1 MLSQDKEVVF
11 KDIYSKFSPKVHRL
25 CLGYT
30 GNAMLAD
37 DLLQETFI
45 KVWQNFDTFRGD
57 SQISTWVY
65 RIAVNTCLYYIRSQ
79 KNKTTTSLDQI
90 NIFKEDEPD
99 YEEQQVQVLY
109 TCISKL
115 VESDRLII
123 TLLLEEVT
131 YTEIAQITG
140 VSEGNL
146 RVKIHRIKQQL
157 TKLYSEHE
165 RV

>member
-1 MLSQDKEVVF
+1 MLNPDKETYF
-11 KDIYSKFSPKVHRL
+11 KDIYKTYSPKVHRL

-30 GNAMLAD
+30 ANSMLAD

-45 KVWQNFDTFRGD
+45 KVWQNLDRFRGD

-65 RIAVNTCLYYIRSQ
+65 RIAVNTCLYHIRSQ
-79 KNKTTTSLDQI
+79 KNNKTTNLEEITAIID
-90 NIFKEDEPD
+90 NETD
-99 YEEQQVQVLY
+99 YKEQQVKLLY
-109 TCISKL
+109 KCINKL

-123 TLLLEEVT
+123 TLLLEEVPYNEIAT
-131 YTEIAQITG
+131 ITEI
-140 VSEGNL
+140 SEGNL

-157 TKLYSEHE
+157 SKLYTEYE